1 MLANSFIFGR
11 KGFIRL
17 QKTNIKDENSVHNAV
32 GCPLLDWQLLTPET
46 TFGLQANKVGGI
58 TFWTQISQ
66 MFLPLSLS
74 LFSSL
79 FFLALFLPATLHYP
93 NTWNRLS
100 PQSVLWA
107 FVYCNVYY
115 PGRYTRESFKK
126 QGFTTRSRF
135 YKPLSI
141 EKVPL
146 SYTFFWQMVPLPHT

>member
-1 MLANSFIFGR
+1 MLANSFILGR

-46 TFGLQANKVGGI
+46 TFGLQADKVGGI

-79 FFLALFLPATLHYP
+79 FFSCSLP
-93 NTWNRLS
+93 
-100 PQSVLWA
+100 
-107 FVYCNVYY
+107 
-115 PGRYTRESFKK
+115 
-126 QGFTTRSRF
+126 SRHT
-135 YKPLSI
+135 PLS
-141 EKVPL
+141 EYL
-146 SYTFFWQMVPLPHT
+146 EQA